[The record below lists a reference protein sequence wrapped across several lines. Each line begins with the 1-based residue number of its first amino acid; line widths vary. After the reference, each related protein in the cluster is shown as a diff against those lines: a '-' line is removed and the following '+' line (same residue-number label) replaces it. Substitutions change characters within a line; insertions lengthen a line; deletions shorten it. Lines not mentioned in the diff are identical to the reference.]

1 MHRRGDRG
9 GRTTCLQACT
19 PSKPSLELKPNST
32 RRSGTLV
39 EAPAVV
45 SLTEDAA
52 MIALERILI
61 PTDFSEPSD
70 VALTYGLEL
79 ARAFRATAI
88 VIHVVKDRFARVFG
102 DGIVVSTP
110 ELQADH
116 ENSARRRLDVL
127 LHGGHRDLPEVQT
140 TVIVSSAP
148 ADAIAGYARD
158 ADIDLIVIGTHGR
171 GGMAHF
177 LLGSVAE
184 RVVRI
189 APCPVLTVRHP
200 EHEFVLPDKA
210 APIAHVAR

>member
-1 MHRRGDRG
+1 
-9 GRTTCLQACT
+9 
-19 PSKPSLELKPNST
+19 
-32 RRSGTLV
+32 
-39 EAPAVV
+39 
-45 SLTEDAA
+45 
-52 MIALERILI
+52 MIAPERILI

-116 ENSARRRLDVL
+116 ENSARRRLDLL

-189 APCPVLTVRHP
+189 APCPVLTARHP
-200 EHEFVLPDKA
+200 EHEFVPPDKA

>member
-1 MHRRGDRG
+1 
-9 GRTTCLQACT
+9 
-19 PSKPSLELKPNST
+19 
-32 RRSGTLV
+32 
-39 EAPAVV
+39 
-45 SLTEDAA
+45 

-88 VIHVVKDRFARVFG
+88 VIHVVKG
-102 DGIVVSTP
+102 
-110 ELQADH
+110 
-116 ENSARRRLDVL
+116 
-127 LHGGHRDLPEVQT
+127 DLPEVQT

-177 LLGSVAE
+177 LSGSVAE

-189 APCPVLTVRHP
+189 APCPVLTARHP
-200 EHEFVLPDKA
+200 EHEFVPPDKA